1 MSFSFNPLWKLLIDK
16 RMTRESLRVA
26 LKLSP
31 TTMAKMSKGGNIT
44 LEVLHKICEYFDV
57 QLNEII
63 EYAPDEKSEDK
74 KSFNL

>member
-16 RMTRESLRVA
+16 GMTRENLRLA

-57 QLNEII
+57 QLSDII
-63 EYAPDEKSEDK
+63 EYVPNKTNDDK
-74 KSFNL
+74 K